1 MPEVFSIYNCGTS
14 HNRQNLDE
22 TVADLA
28 RRTVGSENRDWMIND
43 GPGSASHSVGA
54 SALALDRG
62 LAAQA
67 KTPGTRNPV
76 SGLPQSSWFA
86 GTRGVIS
93 GYGWEHNVDHT
104 LAVLTA
110 TIDLPRTINM
120 VGWSRGAITC
130 FMIAHGLLQNPRT
143 SGIEVSIFAFDP
155 VPGPGNFDDPNKVTL
170 PVNVKR
176 YAAVV
181 QQDERRR
188 IFKPAPIDADQAPG
202 IKTRFYYM
210 PGGHSTAVFRTKSEV
225 GLISTYLSHHFLQK
239 HGTRL
244 DNPIQLTARDLCEL
258 YAKIRIDIAE
268 YQSMGGGF
276 LQLLGR
282 QRRAVQNRFQDT
294 AYFINDHHAGQFR
307 KTFPQIWAAFDSGV
321 NAWNQPSFGNALKVL
336 QATAPTTY
344 LSLQKAG
351 IILRR
356 TLIEGF

>member
-28 RRTVGSENRDWMIND
+28 RRTVGAENRDWIIND
-43 GPGSASHSVGA
+43 GPGSAPHSVGGSA
-54 SALALDRG
+54 SALDRG

-67 KTPGTRNPV
+67 KTPGTRDPFT
-76 SGLPQSSWFA
+76 GFPESSWFTGA
-86 GTRGVIS
+86 RDVITGNRGVIS

-104 LAVLTA
+104 MAVLKP

-130 FMIAHGLLQNPRT
+130 FMIAHALLRNPQT

-155 VPGPGNFDDPNKVTL
+155 VPGPGNFDDPDKVTL
-170 PVNVKR
+170 PANVKR
-176 YAAVV
+176 YSAVV
-181 QQDERRR
+181 QQDERRK
-188 IFKPAPIDADQAPG
+188 IFKPTLIDADHAPG

-225 GLISTYLSHHFLQK
+225 GLISAFLSHHFLQK

-244 DNPIQLTARDLCEL
+244 DNPIHLTSRDLCEL
-258 YAKIRIDIAE
+258 YAKIRINIAE
-268 YQSMGGGF
+268 YHSLGGGF

-282 QRRAVQNRFQDT
+282 QRRTVQNRFQDT
-294 AYFINDHHAGQFR
+294 GYFINDHHASQFR
-307 KTFPQIWAAFDSGV
+307 KTFPQIWTALDGGAR
-321 NAWNQPSFGNALKVL
+321 NQTSFGIALKAL
-336 QATAPTTY
+336 QANAPTTY

-351 IILRR
+351 IIY
-356 TLIEGF
+356 